1 MQPIIYLTFIFMGK
15 VSEYFSYKSPGSQ
28 VSGSLTNKAKVP
40 SQKELRNKVSGEF
53 LRRKLGEIKFKD
65 GAYQGLGLRKRIE
78 QIYGKRGYA
87 KTSEYQFTEELRK
100 AGVEEKERI
109 KIKRLWRSA
118 FAKQEQEDQ
127 AVSPEKAK
135 SNVIG
140 GRLIDEQLNK
150 KNKSKQSGEA
160 IIKGIKESAD
170 YTALGIQAPKH
181 QVSIGDPVASADD
194 YPGKSRSKIGI
205 GSKTADKPLG
215 VASGLGAMNQPTDK
229 FNNKPLKGMPPI
241 GFR

>member
-1 MQPIIYLTFIFMGK
+1 MGK
-15 VSEYFSYKSPGSQ
+15 VSDYFSYNSLGSQ
-28 VSGSLTNKAKVP
+28 ASGPLTNKAKVP

-109 KIKRLWRSA
+109 KIKRLWRST
-118 FAKQEQEDQ
+118 FAKQAEVEHEISPEEAKRNVVAGRVIYEQE
-127 AVSPEKAK
+127 
-135 SNVIG
+135 
-140 GRLIDEQLNK
+140 LNK
-150 KNKSKQSGEA
+150 ESKSKQSGEA

-170 YTALGIQAPKH
+170 YTALGIKAPPHK
-181 QVSIGDPVASADD
+181 VSIGDPVASADD
-194 YPGKSRSKIGI
+194 YSGKSMPKIGI
-205 GSKTADKPLG
+205 GSKAGDKPLG
-215 VASGLGAMNQPTDK
+215 VAPGLGAANQPVNK
-229 FNNKPLKGMPPI
+229 FSGKPLKGMPPI
-241 GFR
+241 GFRK